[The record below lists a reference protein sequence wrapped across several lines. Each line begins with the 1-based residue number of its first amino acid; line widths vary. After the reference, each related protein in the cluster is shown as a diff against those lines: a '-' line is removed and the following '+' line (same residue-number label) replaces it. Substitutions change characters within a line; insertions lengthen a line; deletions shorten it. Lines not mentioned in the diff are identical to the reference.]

1 MPRDTKRTK
10 KSGQRGGNFS
20 DYTFVEIR
28 LTQADKDAF
37 KAWASSNASDGI
49 DLLAA
54 LVNSGYK
61 LSVSWSD
68 YNDCY
73 TASLTGTEEN
83 GPNYQHVM
91 TSRSD
96 DLYEAIMIALYKHYE
111 LCPDGE
117 WPTDKQVN
125 DWG

>member
-1 MPRDTKRTK
+1 MPRDTKRNK
-10 KSGQRGGNFS
+10 RSVSGKGNFN
-20 DYTFVEIR
+20 DFTFVEIR
-28 LTQADKDAF
+28 LAEADKDQF
-37 KAWASSNASDGI
+37 KAWAKNNTDDSL
-49 DLLAA
+49 DLLSA

-73 TASLTGTEEN
+73 TASLTGVEEN
-83 GPNYQHVM
+83 GPNFQHVM

-96 DLYEAIMIALYKHYE
+96 ELWEAVMIALYKHYV
-111 LCPDGE
+111 LCPNGE
-117 WPTDKQVN
+117 WPTDKQAN